1 MDGIKY
7 TAKSYNCSSVCVC
20 VRLYGRVKES
30 IWWAMASLAASRSSN
45 TSSPGSLIPY
55 FITTGLQPESS
66 RVCSSASA
74 SIWPEV
80 VLAALARTL

>member
-1 MDGIKY
+1 MESSIQLSLA
-7 TAKSYNCSSVCVC
+7 TAAMCVC
-20 VRLYGRVKES
+20 VF
-30 IWWAMASLAASRSSN
+30 IWQGQRIHLVGHGFFGCQQEFKHFFPTKFDPILHTM
-45 TSSPGSLIPY
+45 
-55 FITTGLQPESS
+55 GLQPESS